1 MLRNFQIAQP
11 PNLRLGILGCLP
23 VVVASGSAK
32 VDVVE
37 CGVDRKVRR
46 LLDDQ
51 GPLGEGQAEAGQR
64 SVPALVC
71 QSTTTIIRLGCVTC
85 QSHIYL
91 RIFW

>member
-51 GPLGEGQAEAGQR
+51 GPLGEGQAEARQR
-64 SVPALVC
+64 SVPTEVQHMSINDLSVG
-71 QSTTTIIRLGCVTC
+71 QRP
-85 QSHIYL
+85 YL
-91 RIFW
+91 